1 MTAHSKS
8 TTTPTM
14 TDTPTT
20 KPADFDSATQA
31 DRIQADSDFIHTLPP
46 STPPPSLADFDTR
59 AIDQNAPPFVLVDGS
74 YYLFRCFYGL
84 PPLSNAQGLPT
95 NAVRGVLNAL
105 NKLIKTYNPSHMVVA
120 FDTKAPTFRH
130 QMSEHYKASRKPA
143 PDELIVQIPYVHR
156 LINALGIPLIKLDGY
171 EADDI
176 IGTLAFKACQNGHR
190 VVISTGDKDM
200 AQLVNDCVI
209 LEDSFKGQITDSNG
223 VIKKFGVKPNQIV
236 DYLTL
241 MGDASDGIR
250 GVPQV
255 GGKTAQKLLNDYG
268 DLATIIQNA
277 HNIKGAVGKNLLA
290 HQDHI
295 ATDKMLATIVTNL
308 DLPYTWDDFI
318 LYQYQDKTELLHL
331 YRTLEFK
338 KELTALQPPDTLQP
352 PELLLAPNNR
362 PLNTNKVN
370 ANQDIAEPTAR
381 PDANHSTNK
390 NNAPSLTTDYHT
402 ITTQTAFNALINE
415 LKNAPYFAI
424 DTETTSV
431 DWQQAKLVGISLC
444 FSAGSAYYIPLAHV
458 DELGVALTNQ
468 LDKTE
473 VLAQLKPLLENPAI
487 GKIGQHLKYDAHIF
501 NNEGITIN
509 HWQMDTMLASYVL
522 NAGATRHNMDAL
534 AKHYLGIKTT
544 TFEDIA
550 GRGKKQLTFDKI
562 ALDIASHYACEDA
575 DITFQLFE
583 LFTPKLTNDPVA
595 TRLLHRLEL
604 PIAQILTQMERVG
617 ILVNRPFLMKLSA
630 EFEQGMHRFEN
641 TAYELAGTPFNL
653 ASPKQLGE
661 ILFDKLA
668 IAGGKKT
675 KTGQYATD
683 ESILESIDHPLA
695 EVALAYRHLAKLKST
710 YTDALDQVADKAGR
724 VHTSYHQAFTS
735 TGRLSSAKPN
745 LQNIPIRT
753 DTGRQIREAFVAPKG
768 RVLLAADYSQIELRL
783 MAHFSQDTSLI
794 DAFHR
799 DIDIHSKTASEIL
812 GKAIDEISPN
822 ERRAAKAVNFGLL
835 YGMSAF
841 GLARQLKIS
850 QFDAKAYVDRY
861 FDSYPSVYD
870 YMQNTKN
877 QAIENGFVQTIL
889 GRQLYTPDVK
899 SNKHAVKEAALRAA
913 INAPLQGSAAE
924 IIKLAMIAVNGLLP
938 DYNANLLLQVHDE
951 LVIEADEDKADTL
964 AKTLQHTMQNV
975 LSDTAKQL
983 GFEVQFLVP
992 LVVEVGIGDNWDQA
1006 H

>member
-1 MTAHSKS
+1 MTTDSTKS
-8 TTTPTM
+8 TKTPTI
-14 TDTPTT
+14 TDTQAI
-20 KPADFDSATQA
+20 KPADFDTK
-31 DRIQADSDFIHTLPP
+31 T
-46 STPPPSLADFDTR
+46 
-59 AIDQNAPPFVLVDGS
+59 IDQNAPPFVLVDGS

-84 PPLSNAQGLPT
+84 PSLSNAQGLPT

-143 PDELIVQIPYVHR
+143 PDELIAQIPYVHR

-176 IGTLAFKACQNGHR
+176 IGTLARKACQNGHR

-200 AQLVNDCVI
+200 AQLVNDGVI

-241 MGDASDGIR
+241 MGDASDGIM
-250 GVPQV
+250 GVPKV

-295 ATDKMLATIVTNL
+295 ATDKILATIVTNL

-318 LYQYQDKTELLHL
+318 LYQHQDTAELFNL

-338 KELTALQPPDTLQP
+338 KELATLQTSVN
-352 PELLLAPNNR
+352 LSAPNDNMGH
-362 PLNTNKVN
+362 LNTTKPNSSKPN
-370 ANQDIAEPTAR
+370 ANQNIPN
-381 PDANHSTNK
+381 PNANPNANQSTDK
-390 NNAPSLTTDYHT
+390 NNAPTLTTDYHT

-444 FSAGSAYYIPLAHV
+444 CTAGKAYYIPLAHV

-575 DITFQLFE
+575 DITFRLFE
-583 LFTPKLTNDPVA
+583 LFTQKLTNDPVA

-794 DAFHR
+794 DAFHQ

-877 QAIENGFVQTIL
+877 QAINDGFVSTIL

-899 SNKHAVKEAALRAA
+899 SKNYTVKEAALRAA

-924 IIKLAMIAVNGLLP
+924 IIKLAMIAVNDLLP
-938 DYNANLLLQVHDE
+938 NHNANLLLQVHDE